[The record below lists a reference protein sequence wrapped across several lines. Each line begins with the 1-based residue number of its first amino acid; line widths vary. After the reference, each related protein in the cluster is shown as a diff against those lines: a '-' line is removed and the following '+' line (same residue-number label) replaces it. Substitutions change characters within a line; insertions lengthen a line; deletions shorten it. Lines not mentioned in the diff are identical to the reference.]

1 MWHCGAVDRK
11 VRATDVA
18 ARAQVSRT
26 AVSFVL
32 NGRGDGNVAPE
43 AQERIRAAARELGY
57 QPDRVARSLRLGRTH
72 VIGFV
77 TDAIATSP
85 FAGRILGAAMDRAQ
99 ESGYVLVAFDS
110 EGHPDLEQAAIDEL
124 TQRSVD
130 GLVYASMGL
139 RELTSLPQTD
149 LPMTLA
155 NCYELAPTRD
165 AVIPDDGGGA
175 GAAARHLLALG
186 HRHITML
193 TGPGPGKGGNISGPL
208 RSKGFR
214 AALARAGVPTSDS
227 PVVVAG
233 WTIDDGYRAAMHVLC
248 GPDGVLVE
256 PARRPTAV
264 FAVTDRVATGVLLA
278 ASRLGLDIP
287 RDLSVVGFDDQEQLA
302 AHVVPPLT
310 TIALPHREMGRRAT
324 ELLLDRLA
332 GRPVTNAPVVTRL
345 SCPLVVRGSTA
356 PPDSGGRQA

>member
-1 MWHCGAVDRK
+1 M
-11 VRATDVA
+11 
-18 ARAQVSRT
+18 
-26 AVSFVL
+26 SFVL

-57 QPDRVARSLRLGRTH
+57 RPDRLARSLRLGRTN

-139 RELTSLPQTD
+139 RELTSLPQTG

-155 NCYELAPTRD
+155 NCYEPTPTRD
-165 AVIPDDGGGA
+165 AVVPDDLEGA
-175 GAAARHLLALG
+175 ATAARHLLELG
-186 HRHITML
+186 HRRIVML
-193 TGPGPGKGGNISGPL
+193 TGTGAAKGGNLSGPV

-214 AALARAGVPTSDS
+214 AAMTRAGVSAQEA
-227 PVVVAG
+227 PVVTAG
-233 WTIDDGYRAAMHVLC
+233 WTIDEGYRAAMKVLAA
-248 GPDGVLVE
+248 PDGRAAD
-256 PARRPTAV
+256 PRRRPTAV

-278 ASRLGLDIP
+278 ASRLGLDLP
-287 RDLSVVGFDDQEQLA
+287 EDLSVVGYDDQEQLA

-310 TIALPHREMGRRAT
+310 TVALPHREMGRRAT
-324 ELLLDRLA
+324 ELLLDHLA
-332 GRPVTNAPVVTRL
+332 GRTGGAAPVVTRL
-345 SCPLVVRGSTA
+345 ACPLVVRGSTGPVVA
-356 PPDSGGRQA
+356 GAGRG